1 MRKIFISK
9 LIRKLLIIAILVYVS
24 IIFINQQRTLDSYK
38 SIAKYNE
45 QKLEQERAYQ
55 DSLLSIKEN
64 IDSTEYIEQVAR
76 EKLYMYL
83 PNERVYIDRNKQ
95 WGYLY

>member
-95 WGYLY
+95 

>member
-1 MRKIFISK
+1 MRNIFKGK
-9 LIRKLLIIAILVYVS
+9 LIRKLLIIGILIYVS
-24 IIFINQQRTLDSYK
+24 IVFINQQKTLDSYK

-45 QKLEQERAYQ
+45 QKLEEEKTHQE
-55 DSLLSIKEN
+55 SLLAIKEN

-76 EKLYMYL
+76 EKLFMYL

-95 WGYLY
+95 